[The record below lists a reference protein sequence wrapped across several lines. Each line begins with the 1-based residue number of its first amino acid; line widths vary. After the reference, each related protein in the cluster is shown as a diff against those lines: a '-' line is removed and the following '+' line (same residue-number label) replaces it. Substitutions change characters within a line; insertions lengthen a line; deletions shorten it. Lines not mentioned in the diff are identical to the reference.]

1 MISTYH
7 SVWGKD
13 SLWAHHCFSGIE
25 SVFKTLFFQSFILQI
40 TNDSQL
46 SWHLIYK
53 RLPSAPCSRCTCIDD
68 LSSPSTRC
76 TVESTAVSSSE
87 PVLRIIMIYLTGN
100 HRRPCLKYFRA
111 SKHQSLAQFSS
122 LGLTTFIGRS
132 ACCLTSTDSSLSPL
146 HYVTFVIVTDTKL
159 FCNFNVYWVP
169 RVFRYRE
176 NLM

>member
-25 SVFKTLFFQSFILQI
+25 SVFKTLFFQSFVLQI

-87 PVLRIIMIYLTGN
+87 PVLGGV
-100 HRRPCLKYFRA
+100 CLKENDNDLFDRK
-111 SKHQSLAQFSS
+111 SQTSLFEIFPCFQTSEFSS
-122 LGLTTFIGRS
+122 VFKSGSHNFYRKI
-132 ACCLTSTDSSLSPL
+132 CLLS
-146 HYVTFVIVTDTKL
+146 
-159 FCNFNVYWVP
+159 NFNWLFFITTSL
-169 RVFRYRE
+169 RHLRYSHWYKII
-176 NLM
+176 L